1 MTSSV
6 LRASGLAA
14 ARTLPRFRLAD
25 AAPDPRG
32 WTVIASDKRSVGVV
46 SRLIVEMRTG
56 IVRYLVV
63 ELVDELERRARRT
76 PSHAV
81 LVPVGLARAVEDVR
95 AVMVDVD
102 SRTLGVAPRIPE
114 RPITR
119 DDEERTL
126 AVLGLPSLAD
136 ALVDCYRGAHF
147 DGTRLFT
154 PKH

>member
-1 MTSSV
+1 MVTSV

-32 WTVIASDKRSVGVV
+32 WTVISSDERTVGVV

-63 ELVDELERRARRT
+63 ELVKDLERRVRWT
-76 PSHAV
+76 PSHSV
-81 LVPVGLARAVEDVR
+81 LVPIGLARAVEDVC
-95 AVMVDVD
+95 AVLLDA
-102 SRTLGVAPRIPE
+102 SSEALRVAPRIPD

-119 DDEERTL
+119 HDEELTL
-126 AVLGLPSLAD
+126 HVLGLPSLANNGAD
-136 ALVDCYRGAHF
+136 LYRGSHF
-147 DGTRLFT
+147 DARLLA
-154 PKH
+154 PRQ

>member
-1 MTSSV
+1 MVSTL
-6 LRASGLAA
+6 LRHSGLAA

-32 WTVIASDKRSVGVV
+32 WTVIASDERTVGVV

-63 ELVDELERRARRT
+63 DLTQELERRSRSVFSR
-76 PSHAV
+76 SV
-81 LVPVGLARAVEDVR
+81 LVPVGLARAVEDVCTIMLDVASQAL
-95 AVMVDVD
+95 AV
-102 SRTLGVAPRIPE
+102 SPRIPD

-126 AVLGLPSLAD
+126 AALGLPALAD
-136 ALVDCYRGAHF
+136 GTIDCYRGPHF
-147 DGTRLFT
+147 DVSRLFA
-154 PKH
+154 PRI

>member
-32 WTVIASDKRSVGVV
+32 WAVIASDERTVGIVG
-46 SRLIVEMRTG
+46 RLIVEMRTG

-63 ELVDELERRARRT
+63 ELTDDLERRARRT

-81 LVPVGLARAVEDVR
+81 LVPVGLARAVEDVCT
-95 AVMVDVD
+95 VMVDVD
-102 SRTLGVAPRIPE
+102 SETLGIAPRIPE

-126 AVLGLPSLAD
+126 AVLGLPSLD
-136 ALVDCYRGAHF
+136 ERLVDCYRGGHF
-147 DGTRLFT
+147 DGTRLFA
-154 PKH
+154 PRH

>member
-1 MTSSV
+1 MVTSV

-32 WTVIASDKRSVGVV
+32 WTVISSDERTVGAV

-56 IVRYLVV
+56 VVRYLVV
-63 ELVDELERRARRT
+63 ELVPDLERRARYT

-81 LVPVGLARAVEDVR
+81 LVPIGLARAVEDVCT
-95 AVMVDVD
+95 VILDV
-102 SRTLGVAPRIPE
+102 SSETLRVAPRIPD

-119 DDEERTL
+119 HDEELTL
-126 AVLGLPSLAD
+126 EVLGLPSLARD
-136 ALVDCYRGAHF
+136 WSDPYCGSHF
-147 DGTRLFT
+147 EARILA

>member
-1 MTSSV
+1 MVTSV

-32 WTVIASDKRSVGVV
+32 WAVISSDERSVGIV

-63 ELVDELERRARRT
+63 ELAQDLERRARHT
-76 PSHAV
+76 PSHSV
-81 LVPVGLARAVEDVR
+81 LVPIGLARAVQDVC
-95 AVMVDVD
+95 AVLIDV
-102 SRTLGVAPRIPE
+102 SSETLRVAPRIPD

-119 DDEERTL
+119 HDEELTL
-126 AVLGLPSLAD
+126 EVFGLPSLACNMMD
-136 ALVDCYRGAHF
+136 PYCGGHF
-147 DGTRLFT
+147 DAGLLA

>member
-14 ARTLPRFRLAD
+14 ASTLPRFRLAD

-32 WTVIASDKRSVGVV
+32 WAVLSSDERSVGVV

-56 IVRYLVV
+56 VVRYLVV
-63 ELVDELERRARRT
+63 ELIDDLERRSRRT

-81 LVPVGLARAVEDVR
+81 LVPIGLARAIDDVC

-102 SRTLGVAPRIPE
+102 SGTLGAAPRIPE

-136 ALVDCYRGAHF
+136 GLVDCYRGRHF
-147 DGTRLFT
+147 DGTRLFA
-154 PKH
+154 PRH

>member
-1 MTSSV
+1 M
-6 LRASGLAA
+6 RASGLAA

-32 WTVIASDKRSVGVV
+32 WTVISSDERTVGVV

-56 IVRYLVV
+56 VVRYLVV
-63 ELVDELERRARRT
+63 ELVSDLERRARHT

-81 LVPVGLARAVEDVR
+81 LVPLGLARAVEDVC
-95 AVMVDVD
+95 VVLLDVR
-102 SRTLGVAPRIPE
+102 SETLRVAPRIPD

-119 DDEERTL
+119 HDEELTL
-126 AVLGLPSLAD
+126 EVLGLPSLAMNLAD
-136 ALVDCYRGAHF
+136 PYRGRHF
-147 DGTRLFT
+147 DAGILA

>member
-1 MTSSV
+1 MVSSL

-14 ARTLPRFRLAD
+14 ARNLPRFRLAD

-32 WTVIASDKRSVGVV
+32 WTVISSDERAVGVI

-56 IVRYLVV
+56 VIRYVVV
-63 ELVDELERRARRT
+63 ELMDDIERPTRRT
-76 PSHAV
+76 PAHSV
-81 LVPVGLARAVEDVR
+81 LVPVGLARTVDDVCAVVVE
-95 AVMVDVD
+95 A
-102 SRTLGVAPRIPE
+102 SSQTLALAPRIPD

-136 ALVDCYRGAHF
+136 GLVDCYRGPHF
-147 DGTRLFT
+147 DGSRLFA
-154 PKH
+154 PRH